1 MEERNEVL
9 ANIIKCA
16 AMAYKKPEEEIN
28 ENTNV
33 SEELGVQ
40 SMQRVALSASI
51 ENEYDVMIPVAR
63 ISQFETIG
71 DIVDYVMD
79 EM

>member
-1 MEERNEVL
+1 MERNEVL
-9 ANIIKCA
+9 ANIIEYA
-16 AMAYKKPEEEIN
+16 SRAYEKPVDEIN
-28 ENTNV
+28 ENTKI
-33 SEELGVQ
+33 SEELGVR

-63 ISQFETIG
+63 IGQFETIG
-71 DIVDYVMD
+71 DLVDHVMD

>member
-1 MEERNEVL
+1 MERNEVL
-9 ANIIKCA
+9 KNVIEFASR
-16 AMAYKKPEEEIN
+16 AYKKSASEIN
-28 ENTNV
+28 ENTKI

-63 ISQFETIG
+63 MGQFETIG
-71 DIVDYVMD
+71 ALVDYVMD